1 VDVTDKRIIQLRGR
15 GYTVEATARAL
26 GIGERAVYK
35 RMRANPEIATEAD
48 RLLEQLDPQAWDVLR
63 QAMNA
68 MKGDGIDWPS
78 RNAAAKAAHTIPS
91 EGTIAPENQTVN
103 LHVTHHRDGT
113 ETVEILEQEEGP
125 LSEASEY
132 VPSGNLP

>member
-1 VDVTDKRIIQLRGR
+1 VDVTDRRITQLRGR
-15 GYTVEATARAL
+15 GYTVEATAQAI

-35 RMRANPEIATEAD
+35 RMRANPQIQVEAD

-78 RNAAAKAAHTIPS
+78 RIAAAKAA
-91 EGTIAPENQTVN
+91 
-103 LHVTHHRDGT
+103 
-113 ETVEILEQEEGP
+113 
-125 LSEASEY
+125 
-132 VPSGNLP
+132 